1 MKIKA
6 KLHGLCCANCAAK
19 IEDKIAKLEGVESAT
34 VSFLTEKLIL
44 VAADDKAD
52 AIKAQAEKIVHQIEP
67 DVKVEYL

>member
-6 KLHGLCCANCAAK
+6 KLHGLCCAHCAAK
-19 IEDKIAKLEGVESAT
+19 IEDKIGKLEGVESAT
-34 VSFLTEKLIL
+34 VSFLTEKMIL

-52 AIKAQAEKIVHQIEP
+52 TIKAQAEKIVHQIEP